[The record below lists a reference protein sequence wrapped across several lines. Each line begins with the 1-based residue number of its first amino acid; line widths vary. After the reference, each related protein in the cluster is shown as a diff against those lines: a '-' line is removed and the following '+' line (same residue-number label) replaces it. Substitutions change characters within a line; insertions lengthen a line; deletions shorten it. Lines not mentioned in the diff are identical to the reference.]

1 MDLSVTGVL
10 PGGRYEGKR
19 SKKIQGIGKG
29 TTENLLYGNKAKKKA
44 SEVRREKAEIL
55 EDLVWM
61 GDQISEG
68 PSAIADLDSTEVK
81 SCKPAPLL

>member
-10 PGGRYEGKR
+10 PGGRYEGDM
-19 SKKIQGIGKG
+19 KKIQGIGKG